1 MALGQGLGP
10 KTCGGPKHG
19 PWCPLGWLG
28 RPSPPTGQWHPPSNT
43 LHPPPCFFF
52 MVLGGCLG
60 VQVVH
65 PHGGPHHAPHVATC
79 NPPHTLPTL
88 GGHGGAQGT
97 EMHQPP
103 PHTHN
108 KFYWWWCTPLGGCK
122 CHNMPPKGTMAL
134 AWPNV
139 VVVHPI
145 AAPPWALCHG
155 GPWHQVC
162 TFVEFWQ
169 KWGCWWGGACAPNKV
184 PPLPWPPPHNR
195 G

>member
-1 MALGQGLGP
+1 MCVCVQQWFTLYLIHIGFNLSPIGHVGWQHVAGALGALGWATGQPTPFAPQNWHPPPTKCLFLLKFKLVPRWCNMALGQGLGP

-97 EMHQPP
+97 EIHQPP
-103 PHTHN
+103 PTHT
-108 KFYWWWCTPLGGCK
+108 
-122 CHNMPPKGTMAL
+122 
-134 AWPNV
+134 
-139 VVVHPI
+139 
-145 AAPPWALCHG
+145 
-155 GPWHQVC
+155 Q
-162 TFVEFWQ
+162 
-169 KWGCWWGGACAPNKV
+169 
-184 PPLPWPPPHNR
+184 
-195 G
+195 

>member
-1 MALGQGLGP
+1 MELCYYCVCVQNLGP

-88 GGHGGAQGT
+88 GGHGSSNNLSTHLMLVLASPKKALPLSICGGLTSTCPSSMVHVIHFFSARCMARQMNHPPSCQKQAQS
-97 EMHQPP
+97 
-103 PHTHN
+103 
-108 KFYWWWCTPLGGCK
+108 
-122 CHNMPPKGTMAL
+122 
-134 AWPNV
+134 
-139 VVVHPI
+139 
-145 AAPPWALCHG
+145 
-155 GPWHQVC
+155 
-162 TFVEFWQ
+162 
-169 KWGCWWGGACAPNKV
+169 
-184 PPLPWPPPHNR
+184 
-195 G
+195 